1 LRVKYVHANLV
12 ESVLLTCIKAKEYT
26 VIIKLIEEL
35 PKLTKS
41 FEPTAFMLT
50 QYTYAAFKLKD
61 ATRALDSLK
70 LMQLHGHIP
79 SSISVAEVIS
89 LLELSSDT
97 EATVDVFESYVAEHI
112 FPKSTEVSLVV
123 DLHGYSQVL
132 ARAAVRSALRLLKQN
147 QPALEKRKVPPS
159 LVRLNYHLFEIV
171 PNLVV
176 IPIIYFG
183 RFLLRA
189 LAKTQKRR

>member
-1 LRVKYVHANLV
+1 M
-12 ESVLLTCIKAKEYT
+12 ESVLLTCIKAKEYA

-61 ATRALDSLK
+61 ATRARDSLK
-70 LMQLHGHIP
+70 LMQFYGHMP

-97 EATVDVFESYVAEHI
+97 EAAVDVFESYVAEHL
-112 FPKSTEVSLVV
+112 FPKSTEISLVV

-147 QPALEKRKVPPS
+147 QQALEKRKVPPS
-159 LVRLNYHLFEIV
+159 LVRVDYHLFEII
-171 PNLVV
+171 PYV
-176 IPIIYFG
+176 IVIIMLF
-183 RFLLRA
+183 
-189 LAKTQKRR
+189 